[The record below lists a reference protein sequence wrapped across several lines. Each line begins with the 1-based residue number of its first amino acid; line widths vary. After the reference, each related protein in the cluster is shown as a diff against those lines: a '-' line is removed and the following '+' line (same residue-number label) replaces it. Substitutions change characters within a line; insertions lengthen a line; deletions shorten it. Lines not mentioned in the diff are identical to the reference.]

1 MQKNKICV
9 LSIAGSDSGAGA
21 GIQSDIKTFKNHGV
35 YGLSVITAIT
45 AQNTKGVQRSF
56 ILPARVVEEQLKSV
70 FSDFKIKT
78 LKTGM
83 LGNPKIV
90 GCVASFLKMNRNIKS
105 VIDPV
110 IFSKN
115 KYPLLDKQGVKAMKK
130 ELFPYVY
137 LLTPNIPEAEI
148 LTGLKIET
156 IDELETVAIMISELG
171 VRNVL
176 IKGGHLKSSIGLP
189 VGTDVLFDGKK
200 FYMFTSN
207 YVATK
212 NTHGIGCTLSSA
224 ITANL
229 AKGHSLV
236 DAIESAKEYVVLALK
251 KTQRIGKGFSPVE
264 Q

>member
-21 GIQSDIKTFKNHGV
+21 GIQSDIKTFKNNGV

-56 ILPARVVEEQLKSV
+56 ILPAKVIEEQLKSV
-70 FSDFKIKT
+70 SADFKIKA

-83 LGNPKIV
+83 MGNSKIV
-90 GCVASFLKMNRNIKS
+90 GSVASYLKKNKTIKS
-105 VIDPV
+105 IIDPV

-130 ELFPYVY
+130 ELFPYIY

-148 LTGLKIET
+148 LTGLKIEML
-156 IDELETVAIMISELG
+156 DELETAAIMISELG
-171 VRNVL
+171 VKNVL

-224 ITANL
+224 ITANI
-229 AKGHSLV
+229 AKGYSLV
-236 DAIESAKEYVVLALK
+236 DAIESAKEYVVRSLK
-251 KTQRIGKGFSPVE
+251 KTQRIGRGFSPVE